1 MVQVFKVGHYNSQMK
16 KKRASEILG
25 VTPTAR
31 RTTARAALLVGGLLM
46 VGCGQKGPLV
56 LPAAAPAKASAADT
70 SRAPAT
76 RTDSAPIAPR

>member
-1 MVQVFKVGHYNSQMK
+1 MR
-16 KKRASEILG
+16 KKRANEILG
-25 VTPTAR
+25 AAPMAR
-31 RTTARAALLVGGLLM
+31 RATARAALLMGGLLV

-70 SRAPAT
+70 RLAPAP